1 MRAKSLTLVIALVLT
16 GALATF
22 IVGVDRVGAN
32 SEPDLAIKSLTVSDS
47 VPRPGETIRLVAT
60 VRNRGDVRS
69 SNTRLRYYRST
80 ELSVSSLDVKIDEN
94 VLSGLAPSG
103 EVFNPIEVRAPT
115 SAGRYY
121 YVACVNSVSG
131 EVNSANNCSE
141 RIPVDV
147 ADAGSDSTDS
157 SANDV
162 QVQHTCFTLVRANTS
177 GDQVKRGSP
186 TLLRRFLL
194 ASEVKNVTGST
205 LKDVY
210 VEFEVA
216 NPNRGISRKHESER
230 VDIAAGRTTTIDP
243 KKAYVVGFPNSTW
256 IATCTVKEDRRW
268 PRSDVVLESER
279 VSFTFG
285 TYPPPHISPNVA
297 RGKLESCGPSHG
309 SSYEVGQKITVVVDP
324 FARLSQ
330 SVQYNAHYVGTIY
343 KDGKEVWDGR
353 KGDNEAIILRRII
366 GTFVPSSPGEY
377 TLDCVMYIEHRYNY
391 EPIQA
396 FLTSAMPCMKSL
408 GLASICTV
416 LVINVDAALGA
427 FDTQREIWSI
437 SNTFH
442 VTPTGEVVSNPPD
455 LVVDSPSASDSSRD
469 TGETFTLSAT
479 VRNSGDS
486 ASYTTRL
493 RYYRSTDATITTDDA
508 EVGTSSL
515 VDILDVQESSR
526 ESTIVT
532 VDGPTGAYYYGACV
546 VSLVEESNID
556 NNCSAG
562 QRVTVTQPVQ
572 TSPDLVV
579 ESPSASD
586 SELLTGAS
594 FMLRATVRN
603 SGDGSSASTTLR
615 YYRSTDST
623 ITTDDTQIADDGVN
637 SLDPSETDDEKE
649 KLTARDAGNYY
660 YGACV
665 VSVSDESNTGNNCSS
680 GVMVK
685 VTQASPDL
693 EVDAPSVSDASLEIG
708 ESFTLSVTVRNQ
720 GNGTSAA
727 TTLRYYRST
736 DSAISADDTEVGTD
750 NVGSISLSG
759 TDAATIDLTTPASAG
774 TYYYGACVDSV
785 TDESNTENN
794 CSSGVAVTVAASQNS
809 PDLVVSLS
817 VNDAAPETGE
827 SFTLSATVRN
837 QGDGTSAATILRH
850 YSSTDSIISTDDTV
864 LGSGVV
870 AGIGPSEAAGAAI
883 DRTAPATAGTYY
895 YGACVDAVPGE
906 SNTEN
911 NCSPAVTVT
920 VSQGS
925 DGPVTPGN
933 PDLVVDS
940 PVLGV
945 PDPPGILATGGSFL
959 LLTTVRN
966 QGSGTSA
973 ATTLRYYRSADS
985 TISTD
990 DTEEGTANVSALDA
1004 SGTEGQT
1011 IDLTA
1016 PATAGTYYYGAC
1028 VDAVASESNTQ
1039 NNCSGAVT
1047 ATVVEP
1053 TETELDLSVSSP
1065 SVSRSEVGPGGR
1077 FSLYVTVGITGVD
1090 EPFYTFPLSYH
1101 RSGDSTI
1108 SDSDTVVGS
1117 ETSALEPPSY
1127 SDRTGIILYAADDV
1141 GVSYYG
1147 ACINYSYPDETN
1159 TQNNCSAGVAVT
1171 VTESIQ
1177 TNQDL
1182 AISGSPTVTDSN
1194 PAPGGSFTLSVA
1206 VHNAGNA
1213 ATPGTTYRYYRS
1225 SDSTITSGDT
1235 EVGTNTLNR
1244 LYPGQSDSGNI
1255 ALTAPSVAGTYYYG
1269 ACVDSVPRESDTTN
1283 NCSPGVQVTVAA
1295 STGPDLEVGGESVD
1309 DNEVEPG
1316 GTFTLEVTV
1325 SNSGYGASP
1334 STTLRYYRSTD
1345 ATISTSDTEVGTDT
1359 VSALDPDEEEEDD
1372 VTVTAPSD
1380 AGTYY
1385 YGACVDSVAR
1395 ESDTTNNCSSGV
1407 QVTVSAPTSPDLE
1420 IRRESVSDHEV
1431 DPGDSFTLEVT
1442 VENTGDGASPATTL
1456 RYYRSTDSTITT
1468 SDTEVDTDTV
1478 SALDPSDD
1486 DEERASLTAPSTAG
1500 VYYYG
1505 ACVDA
1510 VAGESDTTN
1519 NCSDAE
1525 VVYVGGS
1532 PDLQATVSGGDLT
1545 VPTGDS
1551 FSITI
1556 HIDNEGLRTASSSTL
1571 RLYESSDSSIS
1582 STDRQVTTTS
1592 VPSIGPGSGRF
1603 YTFTLTA
1610 SSTVGTYYYGGCVD
1624 SVSGESSTTNNCS
1637 SGKKVTFQ

>member
-1 MRAKSLTLVIALVLT
+1 MRTRTLTLVIVLVLI
-16 GALATF
+16 GGLVTF
-22 IVGVDRVGAN
+22 HGVVASAEADSA
-32 SEPDLAIKSLTVSDS
+32 EPDLVIESLTVSDS
-47 VPRPGETIRLVAT
+47 SPRPGETVRLVAT
-60 VRNRGDVRS
+60 VRNRGGVGSPS
-69 SNTRLRYYRST
+69 SRLRYYRST
-80 ELSVSSLDVKIDEN
+80 DSSRSHFDVTVDEN
-94 VLSGLAPSG
+94 VVSGIGPARS
-103 EVFNPIEVRAPT
+103 VVDAVSIQAPT
-115 SAGRYY
+115 AVGRYY
-121 YVACVNSVSG
+121 FTACVASVSG
-131 EVNSANNCSE
+131 ESDSTNNCSE
-141 RIPVDV
+141 RTLIDV
-147 ADAGSDSTDS
+147 TNASSGRSGVSTDGPKVK
-157 SANDV
+157 N
-162 QVQHTCFTLVRANTS
+162 TCFTSVRS
-177 GDQVKRGSP
+177 GSSDRAVRGSP
-186 TLLRRFLL
+186 VLLDEFLL
-194 ASEVKNVTGST
+194 VSEVENLTESV
-205 LKDVY
+205 LEDVY
-210 VEFEVA
+210 VEYEVSS
-216 NPNRGISRKHESER
+216 PVRGNSASQKSEKGDIRPGAAR
-230 VDIAAGRTTTIDP
+230 VIGP
-243 KKAYVVGFPNSTW
+243 KKGYVVPFPNETW
-256 IATCTVKEDRRW
+256 VGKCTVKRERGVWHLWRDE
-268 PRSDVVLESER
+268 VLGSES

-285 TYPPPHISPNVA
+285 TYPPPHFRPNEH
-297 RGKLESCGPSHG
+297 RGKLESCWPGHG
-309 SSYEVGQKITVVVDP
+309 SSYEVGTRIGVGVDP
-324 FARLSQ
+324 VANARD
-330 SVQYNAHYVGTIY
+330 SVEHHVHYTVRIY
-343 KDGKEVWDGR
+343 KDGKQVWSGN
-353 KGDNEAIILRRII
+353 KQDNLFIDLAQSM
-366 GTFVPSSPGEY
+366 GSFTPSSSGEY
-377 TLDCVMYIEHRYNY
+377 TADCRMYFEHRYDY
-391 EPIQA
+391 DPIKA
-396 FLTSAMPCMKSL
+396 FLGNTMPCMKSL
-408 GLASICTV
+408 GLAAVCTV
-416 LVINVDAALGA
+416 LVINVDAAL
-427 FDTQREIWSI
+427 SI
-437 SNTFH
+437 YDYRRLVWITSNTFH
-442 VTPTGEVVSNPPD
+442 VIPTGEVVSSPPD

-493 RYYRSTDATITTDDA
+493 RYYRSTDATITTDDD

-532 VDGPTGAYYYGACV
+532 ATGPPGAYYYGACV

-623 ITTDDTQIADDGVN
+623 ITTDDTQIADDRVN

-685 VTQASPDL
+685 VTQSSPDL
-693 EVDAPSVSDASLEIG
+693 AVDAPSVSDASLETG

-727 TTLRYYRST
+727 TTLRYYRSA
-736 DSAISADDTEVGTD
+736 DSSISVSDAQVGTD

-759 TDAATIDLTTPASAG
+759 TDAATIDLTAPASAG

-794 CSSGVAVTVAASQNS
+794 CSSGVAVTVAASQSS

-1053 TETELDLSVSSP
+1053 TETEVDLSVS
-1065 SVSRSEVGPGGR
+1065 
-1077 FSLYVTVGITGVD
+1077 FTFGV
-1090 EPFYTFPLSYH
+1090 P
-1101 RSGDSTI
+1101 
-1108 SDSDTVVGS
+1108 
-1117 ETSALEPPSY
+1117 
-1127 SDRTGIILYAADDV
+1127 
-1141 GVSYYG
+1141 
-1147 ACINYSYPDETN
+1147 
-1159 TQNNCSAGVAVT
+1159 
-1171 VTESIQ
+1171 
-1177 TNQDL
+1177 
-1182 AISGSPTVTDSN
+1182 
-1194 PAPGGSFTLSVA
+1194 
-1206 VHNAGNA
+1206 
-1213 ATPGTTYRYYRS
+1213 
-1225 SDSTITSGDT
+1225 
-1235 EVGTNTLNR
+1235 
-1244 LYPGQSDSGNI
+1244 
-1255 ALTAPSVAGTYYYG
+1255 
-1269 ACVDSVPRESDTTN
+1269 
-1283 NCSPGVQVTVAA
+1283 
-1295 STGPDLEVGGESVD
+1295 
-1309 DNEVEPG
+1309 
-1316 GTFTLEVTV
+1316 
-1325 SNSGYGASP
+1325 
-1334 STTLRYYRSTD
+1334 
-1345 ATISTSDTEVGTDT
+1345 
-1359 VSALDPDEEEEDD
+1359 
-1372 VTVTAPSD
+1372 
-1380 AGTYY
+1380 
-1385 YGACVDSVAR
+1385 
-1395 ESDTTNNCSSGV
+1395 
-1407 QVTVSAPTSPDLE
+1407 
-1420 IRRESVSDHEV
+1420 
-1431 DPGDSFTLEVT
+1431 
-1442 VENTGDGASPATTL
+1442 
-1456 RYYRSTDSTITT
+1456 
-1468 SDTEVDTDTV
+1468 
-1478 SALDPSDD
+1478 
-1486 DEERASLTAPSTAG
+1486 
-1500 VYYYG
+1500 
-1505 ACVDA
+1505 
-1510 VAGESDTTN
+1510 
-1519 NCSDAE
+1519 
-1525 VVYVGGS
+1525 
-1532 PDLQATVSGGDLT
+1532 
-1545 VPTGDS
+1545 
-1551 FSITI
+1551 
-1556 HIDNEGLRTASSSTL
+1556 
-1571 RLYESSDSSIS
+1571 
-1582 STDRQVTTTS
+1582 
-1592 VPSIGPGSGRF
+1592 
-1603 YTFTLTA
+1603 
-1610 SSTVGTYYYGGCVD
+1610 
-1624 SVSGESSTTNNCS
+1624 
-1637 SGKKVTFQ
+1637 